1 MLYKI
6 RELLAWYERFS
17 CKGKEWK
24 IYCWELALSSE
35 PQIRKFHVVFGRL
48 RQNIA
53 RKSVPHVQHDHFSSS
68 NQSNHWFVA
77 IWLTLPS
84 SNLKFPI
91 TEFTRTRRW
100 RNKRQRERHLKMQLR
115 VSQLLKATML
125 AKCVLAILK
134 LNWNPRF
141 SGKIKLDICHHMLT
155 SSTQLQNR
163 SFHVVERTRMP
174 SKQWKINEQGVQNYC
189 FSLLN
194 MQICEIIDA
203 VHVVF
208 A

>member
-1 MLYKI
+1 M
-6 RELLAWYERFS
+6 
-17 CKGKEWK
+17 
-24 IYCWELALSSE
+24 
-35 PQIRKFHVVFGRL
+35 
-48 RQNIA
+48 
-53 RKSVPHVQHDHFSSS
+53 QHYYFSSF

-100 RNKRQRERHLKMQLR
+100 RNKRQGERHLNMQLR
-115 VSQLLKATML
+115 VSAIISQLLKATML
-125 AKCVLAILK
+125 AKCVLTILK
-134 LNWNPRF
+134 LNWNPRCC
-141 SGKIKLDICHHMLT
+141 GKIKLDICHHMLT

-203 VHVVF
+203 FHVVF